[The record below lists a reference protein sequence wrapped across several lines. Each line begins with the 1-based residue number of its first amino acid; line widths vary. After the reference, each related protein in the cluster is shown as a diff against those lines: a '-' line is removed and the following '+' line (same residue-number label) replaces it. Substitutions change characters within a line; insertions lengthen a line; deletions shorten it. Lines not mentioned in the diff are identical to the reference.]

1 MTHDAAHAHPDRDH
15 GHHSGFEYQPALP
28 IPNGKTC
35 VWLFL
40 STEIMFFAG
49 LIGAYIVLRFGS
61 ISWPS
66 THDVH
71 LLEYLGAINT
81 AVLICSSITVVL
93 ALEAAKH
100 DKASTAKGWIILT
113 LALGSAFLGVKAFEY
128 RAKFSHGIYP
138 WLPHSRI
145 YENPDV
151 YYAQAV
157 RLRLTD
163 LKTELLAVEKR
174 TPEQD
179 QHMALVDDIT
189 MHIDV
194 AEKFIREQPDSPR
207 GRVQLRM
214 LAQKIYPLHSFP
226 GGHHPGEAATHA
238 DELHEAA
245 TDASMPD
252 VTLVALQA
260 PAGASDSGSGESA
273 ENPAP
278 PGDDPAA
285 AAAAQALANI
295 DPANLPELEEHLNDE
310 HPWLNLPIMIPG
322 GNLWASTYFLVTGF
336 HALHV
341 LVGLIAFVLLCTTT
355 LGVAKAAVIEN
366 VGLYWHFVDL
376 VWIFLFPL
384 LYLF

>member
-1 MTHDAAHAHPDRDH
+1 
-15 GHHSGFEYQPALP
+15 
-28 IPNGKTC
+28 

-100 DKASTAKGWIILT
+100 DKASTAKGWILLT
-113 LALGSAFLGVKAFEY
+113 FALGAAFLGVKAFEY

-145 YENPDV
+145 YESPDV

-157 RLRLTD
+157 RLRLSD
-163 LKTELLAVEKR
+163 LKTELLNVENR
-174 TPEQD
+174 TPAQD
-179 QHMALVDDIT
+179 QQMKLVDDIT
-189 MHIDV
+189 MHVDV
-194 AEKFIREQPDSPR
+194 AEKFIREKPDSPD
-207 GRVQLRM
+207 GRVQLRL

-226 GGHHPGEAATHA
+226 GGHHEGEEAGHPAESHEPAAHA
-238 DELHEAA
+238 E
-245 TDASMPD
+245 SPR
-252 VTLVALQA
+252 VTLVALQEQDAA
-260 PAGASDSGSGESA
+260 PEGEPGAGQAAD
-273 ENPAP
+273 NPAP
-278 PGDDPAA
+278 PADD
-285 AAAAQALANI
+285 AAAAQALANL
-295 DPANLPELEEHLNDE
+295 DPANLPDLADNLNDE
-310 HPWLNLPIMIPG
+310 HSWLNLPIMIPG

-341 LVGLIAFVLLCTTT
+341 LVGLIAFVLLLGTT
-355 LGVAKAAVIEN
+355 LGVAKAGLIEN
-366 VGLYWHFVDL
+366 IGLYWHFVDL

>member
-1 MTHDAAHAHPDRDH
+1 MTHDPAHPAAHADH
-15 GHHSGFEYQPALP
+15 GHHAGFEYQPALP

-71 LLEYLGAINT
+71 LAEYLGAINT

-113 LALGSAFLGVKAFEY
+113 LALGTAFLGVKAFEY

-145 YENPDV
+145 YESPDV

-163 LKTELLAVEKR
+163 LKTELLAIEKR

-179 QHMALVDDIT
+179 QQMALVDDIT
-189 MHIDV
+189 MHVDV
-194 AEKFIREQPDSPR
+194 AEKFIREEPDSPK
-207 GRVQLRM
+207 GRVQLRL

-226 GGHHPGEAATHA
+226 GGHHEGEEAAHPAESHDAAA
-238 DELHEAA
+238 DNMIPA
-245 TDASMPD
+245 

-278 PGDDPAA
+278 PADD
-285 AAAAQALANI
+285 AAAAQALANL
-295 DPANLPELEEHLNDE
+295 DPANLPDLDENLNDE

-341 LVGLIAFVLLCTTT
+341 VVGLIAFILLCGAT
-355 LGVAKAAVIEN
+355 LGVAKAGVIEN